1 MRKNEISGNLEDNSI
16 VTLAVAWVSGV
27 VIWVGSLVAEGMYAV
42 AQKVHPTSILIAV
55 MMTWFY
61 VRAQIRKFATVGMGF
76 SFWRAQLGASI
87 FVGICGGIVVWLPW
101 RTMLG

>member
-16 VTLAVAWVSGV
+16 ATLAVACVSGV
-27 VIWVGSLVAEGMYAV
+27 AIWVGSLVAEGMYAV
-42 AQKVHPTSILIAV
+42 AQNVHPTSILIAV

>member
-1 MRKNEISGNLEDNSI
+1 MINDERSGNLEDNSI
-16 VTLAVAWVSGV
+16 VTLAVACVSGV

-42 AQKVHPTSILIAV
+42 AQNVHPTSILIAV

-87 FVGICGGIVVWLPW
+87 FVGICGGIVVWLPC

>member
-1 MRKNEISGNLEDNSI
+1 MRKDERSGNLEDSSI
-16 VTLAVAWVSGV
+16 ITLAVACVSGV
-27 VIWVGSLVAEGMYAV
+27 VIWIGSLVAEGMYAV
-42 AQKVHPTSILIAV
+42 AQNVHPTSILIAV

-61 VRAQIRKFATVGMGF
+61 VRAQIRKFGIVGMGF
-76 SFWRAQLGASI
+76 SFWRAQLGVSI

>member
-16 VTLAVAWVSGV
+16 VTLAVACVSGV

-42 AQKVHPTSILIAV
+42 AQNVHPTSILIAV

-61 VRAQIRKFATVGMGF
+61 VRVQIRKFATVGMGF

>member
-1 MRKNEISGNLEDNSI
+1 MRNDERSGNLEDNSI
-16 VTLAVAWVSGV
+16 VTLAVACVSGV

-42 AQKVHPTSILIAV
+42 AQNVQPTSILIAV

-87 FVGICGGIVVWLPW
+87 FVGICGGIVAWLPW